1 MNETSGVR
9 LRMAVLAL
17 LAGAA
22 CSSPANPAS
31 VANGEM
37 LFQSKKLSSAPIDIF
52 TCATCHDTATSAP
65 ASIKAGALLA
75 GVTGRASFWGG
86 MEGDLLA
93 AVNDCR
99 RYFMSDRQALAN
111 DDPAAESLYAYLQ
124 TLEPG
129 STAPVPFTVVSVI
142 ADVARGDAGHG
153 ATVYAQT
160 CGNGCHGDMHTGTGR
175 LSGAIPILPDDV
187 LASHATYTVA
197 TQRLVFIEKTR
208 HGGFYGYT
216 GVMPPF
222 STEVLSDG
230 DLGDLLEALGVTGVA
245 PDASP

>member
-1 MNETSGVR
+1 MKGASC
-9 LRMAVLAL
+9 LAVALAL
-17 LAGAA
+17 VSAGAA

-31 VANGEM
+31 ATNGDM
-37 LFQSKKLSSAPIDIF
+37 LFHSKKLSSSTIDIF
-52 TCATCHDTATSAP
+52 TCATCHDTAASDPAVIRPGAP
-65 ASIKAGALLA
+65 LP
-75 GVTGRASFWGG
+75 GVTGRTSFWGG

-111 DDPAAESLYAYLQ
+111 ADPAAESLYAYLE

-129 STAPVPFTVVSVI
+129 STAPVPFTVVSLIV
-142 ADVARGDAGHG
+142 DVARGDAAHG
-153 ATVYAQT
+153 ATVYTQM
-160 CGNGCHGDMHTGTGR
+160 CGGACHGEIHTGTGR